1 MVDEWYFFS
10 GDNMTAQSLDFSKN
24 PITKLFGIKLPIIQA
39 GMVWVSGG
47 KLAAA
52 AANTGALGI
61 IGAGS
66 MKPDLLRQHILK
78 AQALTNNPIGV
89 NLPLLYHGI
98 EEQISICL
106 ELGIRIFFTSA
117 GSPKK
122 YTPMLKSHN
131 CVVVHVTST
140 PELAKKCEDAG
151 VDAIVAEGFEAGGH
165 NGRDEITTMVLI
177 PEVVDAVKIPVIAA
191 GGIANG
197 RQMAAAMALGACGVQ
212 IGSRFAATV
221 ESSAHQNFKNAIVQ
235 ASPTA
240 TMLSM
245 KKTVPVRL
253 LKNRFY
259 EEISR
264 LEEQGASAADLEA
277 HLGKGRA
284 KAGML
289 DGDLENGELEIGQVS
304 GLIKDIPTC
313 QELVT
318 RLLDEYARAVAT
330 LTR

>member
-1 MVDEWYFFS
+1 MNVS
-10 GDNMTAQSLDFSKN
+10 SNR
-24 PITKLFGIKLPIIQA
+24 IVKLFGIRYPIIQA

-52 AANTGALGI
+52 AANAGALGL

-66 MKPDLLRQHILK
+66 MKPDLLKHHITK
-78 AQALTNNPIGV
+78 AQSLTSNPIGV

-98 EEQISICL
+98 EEQIAVCL
-106 ELGIRIFFTSA
+106 DAGIRIFFTSA

-122 YTPMLKSHN
+122 FTPMLKSN
-131 CVVVHVTST
+131 GALVIHVTST
-140 PELAKKCEDAG
+140 PDLAKKCEDAG

-191 GGIANG
+191 GGIADG
-197 RQMAAAMALGACGVQ
+197 RQMAAAFALGADGVQ
-212 IGSRFAATV
+212 VGSRFAATT
-221 ESSAHQNFKNAIVQ
+221 ESSAHEKFKNAIVQ
-235 ASPTA
+235 ATPTS

-253 LKNRFY
+253 LKNKFY
-259 EEISR
+259 DEITAM
-264 LEEQGASAADLEA
+264 EIKGASADDINA

-289 DGDLENGELEIGQVS
+289 DGDLDQGELEIGQVS
-304 GLIKDIPTC
+304 GMIGDIPTC
-313 QELVT
+313 QELVA
-318 RLLDEYARAVAT
+318 RMVKEYDHARS
-330 LTR
+330 RMP